1 MTDSIST
8 NMIKTMSTNV
18 TSTVSITSDDKKL
31 RYKRNCYILNTVLI
45 ICYHYAKQKRNG
57 ALTI

>member
-1 MTDSIST
+1 
-8 NMIKTMSTNV
+8 MIKTMSTNV
-18 TSTVSITSDDKKL
+18 TSTVSINSDDKKL